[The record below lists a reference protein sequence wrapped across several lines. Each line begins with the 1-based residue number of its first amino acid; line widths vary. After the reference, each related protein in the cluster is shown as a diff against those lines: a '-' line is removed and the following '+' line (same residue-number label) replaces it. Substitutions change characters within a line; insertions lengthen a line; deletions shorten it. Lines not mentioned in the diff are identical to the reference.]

1 MIWGAMIPA
10 PLADHLW
17 QSTLFGA
24 AAALLAFAL
33 RKNRAQTRYALWL
46 TASLKFLIPF
56 SLLIALGNH
65 IDINWPAAAPIA
77 HPAFSAAVEQV
88 GRPLVSSPL
97 SPSSSDESQ
106 APAPASPVPRI
117 LLTVWLSGSLLIL
130 LRWTRSWL
138 RIRAAVRASVPLPI
152 PSAPERTGR
161 VVPVVRDSSNEVRIL
176 SSPSRLEP
184 GVFGIFRP
192 VLLLPAG
199 ITGHLGSAHLEAI
212 LAHELCHVRRR
223 DNFWAALHMLVQT
236 LFWFHPLVW
245 WIGGRLVDERERA
258 CDEEVLQRGS
268 QPQIYAESI
277 LKTCQFYLAS
287 PKVCVSGVTG
297 ADLKERI
304 VRIMSRRL
312 GTQLNFRKKLLLAAA
327 AAAALALPL
336 ALGLAQ
342 SQMPP
347 ATAPAASFEVA
358 TVKPFKPGMM
368 GMMLRIGPGGRFT
381 ANGVTLKL
389 LLQEAYNVKDQQIAG
404 APPWIDSER
413 WDIQAKAEDSE
424 GAAMDKLPPE
434 QRKDKLMEMMRSLLA
449 DRFKLALGHEK
460 KEMSVYA
467 LVVAKGGT
475 KLKPSTFDPSKFKPM
490 DRPPDGPPPG
500 PPAKPGAP
508 PFAQKSDR
516 QMRGGEGIFMQGPGQ
531 LNLMA
536 VQLPMFVNVLSRL
549 TGRIVID
556 KTGLTGR
563 YDCSLHWT
571 PDQNEGPM
579 FPGGPPGGPKGGPGV
594 AAIPGMQA
602 PDGAPPQA
610 PEASG
615 PSLFTALQEQLG
627 LKLEPQK
634 APVDILVIEHV
645 EKPSEN

>member
-33 RKNRAQTRYALWL
+33 RKNRAQTRYVLWL
-46 TASLKFLIPF
+46 TASLKFLVPF
-56 SLLIALGNH
+56 SLLVALGNQ
-65 IDINWPAAAPIA
+65 INVSWPAAAPIA
-77 HPAFSAAVEQV
+77 QPAFSAAVEQV

-97 SPSSSDESQ
+97 SPSSSGESQ
-106 APAPASPVPRI
+106 APVPASPVPRI
-117 LLTVWLSGSLLIL
+117 LLAIWLSGCVLVL
-130 LRWTRSWL
+130 LRWVRSWL

-152 PSAPERTGR
+152 PSG
-161 VVPVVRDSSNEVRIL
+161 VRIL

-199 ITGHLGSAHLEAI
+199 ITRHLGTAHLEAI

-223 DNFWAALHMLVQT
+223 DNLCAALHMLVQT

-245 WIGGRLVDERERA
+245 WIGGRLVDERELA

-287 PKVCVSGVTG
+287 PQVCVSGVTG
-297 ADLKERI
+297 ADLKQRI

-312 GTQLNFRKKLLLAAA
+312 GAQLNFRKKLLLATA
-327 AAAALALPL
+327 AAAALAVPL

-342 SQMPP
+342 SQMPAASTP
-347 ATAPAASFEVA
+347 AGSFEVA
-358 TVKPFKPGMM
+358 TVKPTKPGSM
-368 GMMLRIGPGGRFT
+368 GMMLRIRPGGRFA
-381 ANGVTLKL
+381 ANGITVKF

-404 APPWIDSER
+404 APPWVESER
-413 WDIQAKAEDSE
+413 FDIDAKAEDSE

-434 QRKDKLMEMMRSLLA
+434 QRKDRLMQMMQSLLA

-460 KEMSVYA
+460 KEMAVYA
-467 LVVAKGGT
+467 LVVAKGGP
-475 KLKPSTFDPSKFKPM
+475 KLKPSTFDPSKFKPS
-490 DRPPDGPPPG
+490 DKPPDGPPPKPSG
-500 PPAKPGAP
+500 PPVPGKAGGP
-508 PFAQKSDR
+508 P
-516 QMRGGEGIFMQGPGQ
+516 RGGEGIWMQGPGQ

-536 VQLPMFVNVLSRL
+536 AQLPMFVNVLSRL

-571 PDQNEGPM
+571 PDPSEGPM
-579 FPGGPPGGPKGGPGV
+579 IPGGPKGGAGFGPGPGPGV
-594 AAIPGMQA
+594 QT